1 MLYLIQTGHNLPD
14 VHDLKNVHCWSSL
27 IDLLHCHDV
36 LTSTCTCQPRS
47 TKIWRCL
54 EVFAFATCTSPI
66 THLICPPKF
75 CIAFVFHFSWVL
87 KLSQEELKTML
98 MQNFG
103 EQNEVHCHFQQCLN
117 TLWKSPKGFL
127 NVSDV
132 DNCVQKPRQLPT
144 MYCAVWLVDFWPI
157 TILVKCLTIL
167 IALFYVFWSRTA
179 QTRAVTPLPVLVSFF
194 TSRT

>member
-36 LTSTCTCQPRS
+36 LTNTCTCQPRS

-103 EQNEVHCHFQQCLN
+103 EQMRCIVIFNNVWILSENHPKAFWMFPMSITACKSRANFLRCIVQFDWLISDQ
-117 TLWKSPKGFL
+117 LWYLL
-127 NVSDV
+127 NV
-132 DNCVQKPRQLPT
+132 
-144 MYCAVWLVDFWPI
+144 
-157 TILVKCLTIL
+157 
-167 IALFYVFWSRTA
+167 
-179 QTRAVTPLPVLVSFF
+179 
-194 TSRT
+194 

>member
-1 MLYLIQTGHNLPD
+1 MPQTLHLIQTRRSLPD
-14 VHDLKNVHCWSSL
+14 VHDLKNVHCLSSL
-27 IDLLHCHDV
+27 MDFLHCRNV
-36 LTSTCTCQPRS
+36 LTNTFMYLPTAGVQILEMFSLHCLCFSFLLGITAVPRG
-47 TKIWRCL
+47 I
-54 EVFAFATCTSPI
+54 ENNAHA
-66 THLICPPKF
+66 KF
-75 CIAFVFHFSWVL
+75 WGA
-87 KLSQEELKTML
+87 
-98 MQNFG
+98 
-103 EQNEVHCHFQQCLN
+103 NEVHCHFQQCLN

-132 DNCVQKPRQLPT
+132 DNCVQKLRQLPT

-194 TSRT
+194 TSQT

>member
-1 MLYLIQTGHNLPD
+1 MPQMLYLIQTGHNLPD
-14 VHDLKNVHCWSSL
+14 GHDLKNVHCWSSL

-36 LTSTCTCQPRS
+36 LTNTCTCQPQS

-103 EQNEVHCHFQQCLN
+103 EQNL
-117 TLWKSPKGFL
+117 LPKKWGALSF
-127 NVSDV
+127 S
-132 DNCVQKPRQLPT
+132 T
-144 MYCAVWLVDFWPI
+144 MSEYSLKI
-157 TILVKCLTIL
+157 TQRLSEC
-167 IALFYVFWSRTA
+167 FRC
-179 QTRAVTPLPVLVSFF
+179 R
-194 TSRT
+194 

>member
-36 LTSTCTCQPRS
+36 LEMFRS
-47 TKIWRCL
+47 LCIRNL
-54 EVFAFATCTSPI
+54 HISHYAPY
-66 THLICPPKF
+66 LPPKILHSL
-75 CIAFVFHFSWVL
+75 CFSFLLGIKAVPRGIENNAHAKFW
-87 KLSQEELKTML
+87 
-98 MQNFG
+98 G
-103 EQNEVHCHFQQCLN
+103 ANEVHCHFQQCLN
-117 TLWKSPKGFL
+117 TLWKSSKGFL

-179 QTRAVTPLPVLVSFF
+179 QIRAVTPLPVLVSFF
-194 TSRT
+194 TSWT